1 MKRTKRT
8 FLLLLLCITLALSAS
23 ITSFATGSG
32 NIDSGSGGMGEGTDT
47 DVWRNNMDGV
57 RITVVKTDGTI
68 VSTPFDLTN
77 FNVEDDTIHFGKV
90 CKLEYTAGTS
100 LSPGTGSYVC
110 SKPGT
115 ALPRIISGGKNKA
128 SIEAIK
134 RYFCSEYAAQ
144 LVADKSGIPFQDLI
158 SGSYKLVIEPM
169 AYFVHGGLN
178 YAMTATEAALYNQL
192 SEGKLRKKLTSLTH
206 QNLPLALFL
215 EQDDLGYP
223 AWTGTTSGKVSD
235 DQIIT
240 ALGIGIVSY
249 ADVPEAELQAP
260 DYTYRVN
267 TDVIT
272 SITVSSTREVNPDNP
287 ASVTFHINGG
297 TYTVNNIVMPAGGSQ
312 VVWVKWHTPATPVS
326 IPIDVTV
333 TGAATAK
340 TNFIAR
346 IVSLEENIPPDP
358 LATDT
363 NPRFNVAS
371 LPATPQKTHASWSV
385 WSAYWEPKWE
395 WEADWVWEE
404 KWEWKENWVEE
415 PFWYSIPKA
424 CYPDCEAEN
433 LDACIEE
440 HRKWLEST
448 HEVDKGEWVD
458 NGPWVDKG
466 EWVDNGKYIFT
477 STSYVA
483 SINASMEVHPDDIV
497 PTAVGDTMKSGY
509 GIKEIATAQFLAN
522 APSSHYTPVQ
532 TAITYFPEFEYQT
545 YWRLLMGNG
554 GNPATFTFKP
564 NEYST
569 YGRSVHFTPVWY
581 PDNTPYT
588 VYTHVIDAWTPS
600 GMLSVNINDS
610 IYIQGS
616 MFDDWYSKRE

>member
-1 MKRTKRT
+1 MKRTKKHI
-8 FLLLLLCITLALSAS
+8 LLLLLCMTLVLSTCITA
-23 ITSFATGSG
+23 FAEGEG
-32 NIDSGSGGMGEGTDT
+32 NIDSGSGGMGEGTAT
-47 DVWRNNMDGV
+47 DVWNNKDGV
-57 RITVVKTDGTI
+57 RITVVTTDGTV

-77 FNVEDDTIHFGKV
+77 FNIADDTLHFGKV
-90 CKLEYTAGTS
+90 CKLEYTAGAS

-115 ALPRIISGGKNKA
+115 ALPRIISGGTNKA
-128 SIEAIK
+128 SIDAIK

-158 SGSYKLVIEPM
+158 SGSYKLVIEPI
-169 AYFVHGGLN
+169 AYFVHGGVN

-192 SEGKLRKKLTSLTH
+192 SSGNLRRKLASLTH

-215 EQDDLGYP
+215 ERDDLGYP
-223 AWTGTTSGKVSD
+223 AWTGTTNSKVPD
-235 DQIIT
+235 DQILA

-249 ADVPEAELQAP
+249 ADVPEADLQAP

-272 SITVSSTREVNPDNP
+272 SITLSSATEVNPDNP

-297 TYTVNNIVMPAGGSQ
+297 TYTVNNIVMPAGSSQ
-312 VVWVKWHTPATPVS
+312 LVWVKWHTPSQPVS
-326 IPIDVTV
+326 IPIEVTV
-333 TGAATAK
+333 TGATTAK

-346 IVSLEENIPPDP
+346 IVSLEENTPPDP

-363 NPRFNVAS
+363 NPRFSVSS
-371 LPATPQKTHASWSV
+371 LPATPQNTQASWSV
-385 WSAYWEPKWE
+385 WSAEWEPKWE
-395 WEADWVWEE
+395 WVENWTWKENLQ
-404 KWEWKENWVEE
+404 WKENWVDE
-415 PFWYSIPKA
+415 PFWYSVPKE
-424 CYPDCEAEN
+424 CYPRCDASGQKECAE
-433 LDACIEE
+433 I
-440 HRKWLEST
+440 HREWLEST
-448 HEVDKGEWVD
+448 HQVDKGEWVD
-458 NGPWVDKG
+458 NGS
-466 EWVDNGKYIFT
+466 WVDNGRWVDNGHYVFT
-477 STSYVA
+477 STSYAA
-483 SINASMEVHPDDIV
+483 SINASMEIHPDDIV

-509 GIKEIATAQFLAN
+509 GIKETATAQFLSN
-522 APSSHYTPVQ
+522 SPSSHYTPVQ
-532 TAITYFPEFEYQT
+532 TAIAYFPEFEYQT
-545 YWRLLMGNG
+545 YWRLLAGDG

-564 NEYST
+564 NVYST

-581 PDNTPYT
+581 PDNTSYT
-588 VYTHVIDAWTPS
+588 VYTHVIDAWTPA